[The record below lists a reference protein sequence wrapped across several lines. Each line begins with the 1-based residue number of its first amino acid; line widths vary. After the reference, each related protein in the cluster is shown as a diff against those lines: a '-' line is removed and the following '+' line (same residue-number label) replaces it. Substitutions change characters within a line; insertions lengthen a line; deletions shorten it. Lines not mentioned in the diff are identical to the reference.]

1 METKK
6 IISKKKGF
14 FELLLV
20 TDGQGYMIDRY
31 WERGGIFVLL
41 LFILSVLPYSSK
53 AQMSSD
59 SLVQKIAGY
68 IDESGNKREINSS
81 DVSQLVEDN

>member
-31 WERGGIFVLL
+31 WERGGYSFFYYLYCQYCHIHRKPRCRL
-41 LFILSVLPYSSK
+41 IASSK
-53 AQMSSD
+53 
-59 SLVQKIAGY
+59 K
-68 IDESGNKREINSS
+68 
-81 DVSQLVEDN
+81 

>member
-14 FELLLV
+14 FELLFV
-20 TDGQGYMIDRY
+20 TDEQGYTIERY

-41 LFILSVLPYSSK
+41 PVSYTHLTLPTK
-53 AQMSSD
+53 PI
-59 SLVQKIAGY
+59 V
-68 IDESGNKREINSS
+68 
-81 DVSQLVEDN
+81 

>member
-41 LFILSVLPYSSK
+41 LFILSVLNLLS
-53 AQMSSD
+53 
-59 SLVQKIAGY
+59 I
-68 IDESGNKREINSS
+68 
-81 DVSQLVEDN
+81 